1 MNRRF
6 PSFHRPMTRR
16 SLARFLVAA
25 LVFMAFAGIGG
36 YFLATS
42 RDAAVLSRIRSDI
55 DAAHYQVLAA
65 TDESLSL
72 RIERINI
79 EQQAREQAQV
89 ILQLKGEV
97 DGVQKSIVDALT

>member
-1 MNRRF
+1 MNRKP
-6 PSFHRPMTRR
+6 PSFRRPSTRR
-16 SLARFLVAA
+16 SFVVILVAS
-25 LVFMAFAGIGG
+25 LVFTALAASGG

-42 RDAAVLSRIRSDI
+42 RDARMLSMIRSDI

-89 ILQLKGEV
+89 ILRLKDEV